1 MYDIE
6 VKRTAFLTLEEEKK
20 NEKKNKQK
28 ISFKSSSQIEKEKSD
43 SKWTRT
49 KVFLMNSKVANN
61 QQY

>member
-6 VKRTAFLTLEEEKK
+6 VKRTTFLKLEEEKK

-43 SKWTRT
+43 SKWTTT
-49 KVFLMNSKVANN
+49 KVCLMNSKVANN

>member
-6 VKRTAFLTLEEEKK
+6 VKRTAFLKLEEEKK

>member
-6 VKRTAFLTLEEEKK
+6 VKRTAFLKLEEEKK

-43 SKWTRT
+43 SKWTTT